1 MIIYMIN
8 YDNMLRIRHE
18 HTSHDDILNIPPW
31 SKHLPRMPHSPQKL
45 RRFCSE
51 QACKRCERRSRGR
64 FPIFWSQFHEF
75 ALSRCLR
82 QKISASNFF
91 TVSICLL
98 LFAVSQAPTTR
109 MTRNRTFLKRA
120 MPPCRALPALPA
132 TLEPMHRVNALLVPL
147 WSFTVLL
154 CLPFSMKQNT
164 ETKTSENQR
173 LFWAVHCGCGTCLYS
188 RDKSTNSRSC
198 FGLKP

>member
-82 QKISASNFF
+82 QKKISLKFLHGFNLSAVVCC
-91 TVSICLL
+91 VSGSHHQDDQKQDI
-98 LFAVSQAPTTR
+98 SQAR
-109 MTRNRTFLKRA
+109 HA
-120 MPPCRALPALPA
+120 ALPALPA
-132 TLEPMHRVNALLVPL
+132 LPLPRLSRCIESMHC
-147 WSFTVLL
+147 SFLCDLLL
-154 CLPFSMKQNT
+154 CCCAYHSPWNKIQKRRHRKINDFSEPFIVVVVLVSIL
-164 ETKTSENQR
+164 ETNQQIR
-173 LFWAVHCGCGTCLYS
+173 GHALV
-188 RDKSTNSRSC
+188 
-198 FGLKP
+198 

>member
-45 RRFCSE
+45 RRFCSQ

-82 QKISASNFF
+82 QKKSASNFF

-120 MPPCRALPALPA
+120 MPPCRPCRPCPCHAWADA
-132 TLEPMHRVNALLVPL
+132 SSQCIAR
-147 WSFTVLL
+147 SFVIFYCAAVLTIL
-154 CLPFSMKQNT
+154 H
-164 ETKTSENQR
+164 ETKYRNEDI
-173 LFWAVHCGCGTCLYS
+173 G
-188 RDKSTNSRSC
+188 KSTTFLSRSLWLWYLSL
-198 FGLKP
+198 F

>member
-45 RRFCSE
+45 RTFCSE

-82 QKISASNFF
+82 QKKSASNFF

-120 MPPCRALPALPA
+120 MPPCWALPALPR
-132 TLEPMHRVNALLVPL
+132 LSRCIESMHC
-147 WSFTVLL
+147 SFLCFDHCAAVLTIL
-154 CLPFSMKQNT
+154 H
-164 ETKTSENQR
+164 ETKYRNEDI
-173 LFWAVHCGCGTCLYS
+173 G
-188 RDKSTNSRSC
+188 KSTTFLSRSLWLWYLSL
-198 FGLKP
+198 F